1 LAAANASGYS
11 GHFILVNLVAAQHG
25 YAAAVTADHGLLER
39 FVNEMGMAW
48 QQMAVVINGCINGRS

>member
-1 LAAANASGYS
+1 MNLA
-11 GHFILVNLVAAQHG
+11 AAQHG